1 MTPYQKRTL
10 SPIAQRMAGDMCVRN
25 LSQRTIDAYTYHVER
40 FARFFDQSLDQLGP
54 EEIRTYQLH
63 LIEERKASWSA
74 FNQAVCGLR
83 FLYRVTLPRPW
94 VVQQVPFGKR
104 PKRLPSV
111 LGSEEVSQLLACV
124 PLLKHRTIL
133 LTLYAAGLRL
143 SEASHLRLADIHV
156 GFESGPFAESAW
168 GQRAPDEREAQAD
181 GSAGEQ
187 PGPGLRVI
195 DLLRQ
200 YTPAYLDRFGRQ
212 AVPQVQSVLAKLAL
226 CRTSALGGHTYECPQ
241 CQHRCQVYNSCLDR
255 HCPLCGGG
263 RRADWLDKTSELL
276 LTKIDYFQVVFTLPD
291 DLWPLMLGNR
301 RPTYRLLFH
310 AAWEALGEVLREELG
325 CEPAALMVLH
335 TWNQR
340 LEHYPHLHA
349 LVRTARLPS
358 GLAATT
364 RNRATNGSP
373 LRSAVPSSRDA
384 GRCTF
389 YPRAS
394 SNRVALAASVV
405 GIGRP
410 TSTAAARSWT

>member
-63 LIEERKASWSA
+63 LIED
-74 FNQAVCGLR
+74 
-83 FLYRVTLPRPW
+83 
-94 VVQQVPFGKR
+94 
-104 PKRLPSV
+104 SV
-111 LGSEEVSQLLACV
+111 LGSEEVGQLLACV

-276 LTKIDYFQVVFTLPD
+276 LPKIDYFQVVFTLPD

>member
-143 SEASHLRLADIHV
+143 SEASHLRLADIH
-156 GFESGPFAESAW
+156 GPRMQIHITNGKGRKERLVPISPRLLHELREYWEADRPSHYLFPGKTEDVPLSSATVQKACKLAAATA
-168 GQRAPDEREAQAD
+168 GIHKPVTPHTLRHSYATGLLEA
-181 GSAGEQ
+181 G
-187 PGPGLRVI
+187 V
-195 DLLRQ
+195 DLLTISRLLGHSSFITTMV
-200 YTPAYLDRFGRQ
+200 YLHVRRPHLDSTP
-212 AVPQVQSVLAKLAL
+212 S
-226 CRTSALGGHTYECPQ
+226 
-241 CQHRCQVYNSCLDR
+241 
-255 HCPLCGGG
+255 PL
-263 RRADWLDKTSELL
+263 DWLPVRQCPRWLDSNQAPLPNPPGDSE
-276 LTKIDYFQVVFTLPD
+276 P
-291 DLWPLMLGNR
+291 
-301 RPTYRLLFH
+301 PTN
-310 AAWEALGEVLREELG
+310 AKPKPTDPPESS
-325 CEPAALMVLH
+325 PAPA
-335 TWNQR
+335 
-340 LEHYPHLHA
+340 
-349 LVRTARLPS
+349 
-358 GLAATT
+358 
-364 RNRATNGSP
+364 
-373 LRSAVPSSRDA
+373 SA
-384 GRCTF
+384 
-389 YPRAS
+389 
-394 SNRVALAASVV
+394 
-405 GIGRP
+405 
-410 TSTAAARSWT
+410 